1 MKDCS
6 ILIWKR
12 RASSTKANYTSV
24 QLARTSSELSP
35 TVARHEKGVSFWE
48 VESIAKGWKTL
59 RTAVYNSTVSEI
71 EPVHPF
77 PPPPHRYSYVP
88 LLVHQDFLNLFLGI
102 YFILAHRKYHD
113 YRATLFSRCRS
124 YTAENRFSSNRFIL
138 HFSAREL
145 DHRRFKCTPF
155 ELQFSIA
162 QFQLLFSRRLFI
174 TMRYIFVIYL
184 KEKFNNISPHRLNS
198 IIFL

>member
-1 MKDCS
+1 M
-6 ILIWKR
+6 
-12 RASSTKANYTSV
+12 

-71 EPVHPF
+71 EPVHPSPSPSVF
-77 PPPPHRYSYVP
+77 ICSTSRPPRFS
-88 LLVHQDFLNLFLGI
+88 
-102 YFILAHRKYHD
+102 KS
-113 YRATLFSRCRS
+113 FSRNNISSWLIVNTTITAPRCFHVVDH
-124 YTAENRFSSNRFIL
+124 TAENRFSSNRFIL

-162 QFQLLFSRRLFI
+162 QFQLLSSRRLFI